1 MTEEETHVP
10 LRAEDGPVEAPRRPQ
25 RSAGRGF
32 GAAGALTVAST
43 VVPGLGLL
51 GTRWRLFGLALTLI
65 AVGAGVVAA
74 LGATVARGWALSV
87 VSDPTWLAGLAVALA
102 GFGLAWV
109 VAITATQLLA
119 RPRPASWWQ
128 RVLGAL
134 LVAVCAFAV
143 AAPSAYGARTLLDTS
158 TLVRDVFQDPDDPG
172 GADVPGFGNASD
184 PWANKPRLNI
194 LILGADTGDDRTG
207 TRTDTVMLASI
218 DTKTGETVLFGLPR
232 QTERLVFPEGSPLAK
247 IWPNGYHLDGEP
259 DGEQMLNA
267 MYENVVNYPGVKQ
280 VLPPAKDPGAK
291 VLEMAVGASLGL
303 NVDYYVMANLNGFVE
318 IVNALGGVT
327 VNINKPVPVGGKNP
341 SGGSA
346 GFPPDRWLPPG
357 PNQHL
362 NGYDAL
368 WFARGRY
375 QTDDY
380 DRMSRQRCVV
390 KALTQQVNL
399 GTVLTNYEA
408 LTAAGRDV
416 IQTDVPNRLVPALIE
431 LATKV
436 RKAPLR
442 SVSFEDKVDGFSTAN
457 PKWAV
462 VRERVAA
469 ALQSAPPTP
478 APNPTATPGGT
489 PSGSATPSA
498 TTSSTPTATGKPS
511 ARGTASATP
520 SASGSVAPPANVDEC
535 AYQPVA

>member
-1 MTEEETHVP
+1 MSEHDTPVP
-10 LRAEDGPVEAPRRPQ
+10 LRAEDGPVEAVRRPQ
-25 RSAGRGF
+25 RAAGRSF
-32 GAAGALTVAST
+32 GAASALTVTST
-43 VVPGLGLL
+43 IVPGLGLL
-51 GTRWRLFGLALTLI
+51 GTRWRLVGLVLVLI
-65 AVGAGVVAA
+65 AVAAGVAAA

-87 VSDPTWLAGLAVALA
+87 VSDPTWLAGLGVALA

-109 VAITATQLLA
+109 LAIAATQILT
-119 RPRPASWWQ
+119 RPRPAPWWQ
-128 RVLGAL
+128 RLLGAL

-158 TLVRDVFQDPDDPG
+158 TLVRDVFQDSDDPG
-172 GADVPGFGNASD
+172 GVPSFGNASD

-218 DTKTGETVLFGLPR
+218 DTRTGETVLFGLPR
-232 QTERLVFPEGSPLAK
+232 QTERLVFPEGSPLAR

-303 NVDYYVMANLNGFVE
+303 DVDYYVMANLNGFVE

-368 WFARGRY
+368 WYARGRY

-416 IQTDVPNRLVPALIE
+416 IQTDVPNRLVPALID

-442 SVSFEDKVDGFSTAN
+442 SVSFQDKVDGFSTAK
-457 PKWAV
+457 PAWPL
-462 VRERVAA
+462 VRQQVAA
-469 ALQSAPPTP
+469 ALQPAPPP
-478 APNPTATPGGT
+478 PPPPPGGGT
-489 PSGSATPSA
+489 PSASVTPSASASGRARTTPSA
-498 TTSSTPTATGKPS
+498 TARPS
-511 ARGTASATP
+511 GRTASATP
-520 SASGSVAPPANVDEC
+520 TPSGAASPPVVVDEC